1 MASPLAMNNMRG
13 GPPMGGTPQGLT
25 SMLPQG
31 GAPEGGVPSPEAEGL
46 GGANPSGGEGGLK
59 DIYDEVS
66 GVLESL
72 AGILPEQADEIE
84 EIRLMLAE
92 VLAKA
97 ISGGASFKGRT
108 EEGETLR
115 PNPGLPV

>member
-1 MASPLAMNNMRG
+1 MEGMVEPEQTGAIPPG
-13 GPPMGGTPQGLT
+13 GGG
-25 SMLPQG
+25 
-31 GAPEGGVPSPEAEGL
+31 
-46 GGANPSGGEGGLK
+46 GGLK
-59 DIYDEVS
+59 DVYDEVS
-66 GVLESL
+66 SVLESL
-72 AGILPEQADEIE
+72 AGILPEQAEEIE
-84 EIRLMLAE
+84 QIRLQLAE

>member
-1 MASPLAMNNMRG
+1 MEGMVEPEEANPA
-13 GPPMGGTPQGLT
+13 
-25 SMLPQG
+25 G
-31 GAPEGGVPSPEAEGL
+31 GAG
-46 GGANPSGGEGGLK
+46 GGLK
-59 DIYDEVS
+59 DVYDEVS
-66 GVLESL
+66 SVLESL
-72 AGILPEQADEIE
+72 AGILPEQAQEIE
-84 EIRLMLAE
+84 EIRLQLAE